1 MKIKNKYLLSKL
13 VSMGIFPV
21 EQLSYTKNDID
32 NDNIVTDVNGQYFQ
46 VFTEDISNE
55 EVFVALE
62 LEKIKTL
69 HSIKSM
75 IKFFV
80 VLTGIGLLFYFLFI
94 VNEILGV

>member
-1 MKIKNKYLLSKL
+1 
-13 VSMGIFPV
+13 MGIFPV

>member
-32 NDNIVTDVNGQYFQ
+32 NDNIVTDANGQYFQ

>member
-1 MKIKNKYLLSKL
+1 
-13 VSMGIFPV
+13 MGIFPV

-32 NDNIVTDVNGQYFQ
+32 NDNIVTDANGQYFQ

>member
-21 EQLSYTKNDID
+21 EQLSYAKNDID
-32 NDNIVTDVNGQYFQ
+32 NDNIVTDAKGQYFQ
-46 VFTEDISNE
+46 VFTEEISNE